1 MIETWH
7 PDPEKRPSFATLK
20 KALRGLEARAADLVL
35 CDETSAVLTDRFAQ
49 SGTAYGTVTAP
60 LNLRDGGATDEEDV
74 YAYGFGLLDTTYETV
89 PAVSAE
95 QPRAASL
102 APPIKEASQSGGGV
116 IFASTVSRQR
126 SEAILNQA
134 VTADPSQSVFLIRRK
149 QGGTKADGTARERY
163 AISIPL
169 VDSFLHHL
177 LEQRSDGSWALNGH
191 RLPAAAGPDLT
202 GVISWMKEP
211 HPQEGWKNPLGKHI
225 RPADMSDA

>member
-20 KALRGLEARAADLVL
+20 KALRGLEARAADLAP
-35 CDETSAVLTDRFAQ
+35 CDETSVALADRFAQ

-60 LNLRDGGATDEEDV
+60 LNLRGGGAADDSDI

-89 PAVSAE
+89 PAASAE
-95 QPRAASL
+95 PHAASL
-102 APPIKEASQSGGGV
+102 AAPVKEASRSGGGV

-134 VTADPSQSVFLIRRK
+134 VTANPSQPVFLIRRK
-149 QGGTKADGTARERY
+149 QGGTKANGTPRERY

-169 VDSFLHHL
+169 LDSFLHHL

-191 RLPAAAGPDLT
+191 RLPIAAGPDLT
-202 GVISWMKEP
+202 GVIGWMKES
-211 HPQEGWKNPLGKHI
+211 HPKEGWKNPLGKHI